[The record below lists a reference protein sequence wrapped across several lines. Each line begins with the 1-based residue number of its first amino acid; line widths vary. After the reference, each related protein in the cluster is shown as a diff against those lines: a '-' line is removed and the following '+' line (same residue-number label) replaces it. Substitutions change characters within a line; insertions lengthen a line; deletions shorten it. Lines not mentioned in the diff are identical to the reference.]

1 MKPMI
6 PALLLLAMGSA
17 QAAPIAMEDQSQ
29 LKVPDVQVAPQ
40 FMPPAESELP
50 DNAFGKT
57 VREGHALFVDT
68 RRLMPEA
75 VGNGMN
81 CSNCHLDQG
90 RLAHSAPLWGAYPM
104 YPAYRKKNDKVNT
117 YAERIQGCFQFS
129 MNGKPPAADSPQM
142 TALAVYSYWL
152 STKAPTG
159 VEIAGRGYPEVP
171 PPKGGYD
178 FKRGQQVY
186 REQCAICHG
195 DSGEGQKVAGGYVMP
210 PLWGKDS
217 YNWGAGMHRINTAAS
232 FIKHNMPL
240 GKPGSLS
247 DQQAWDVAAWINRH
261 ERPQDPRLV
270 DGSVEKTRL
279 KFHANDGVNLYGQHV
294 DGVLV
299 GQGTARH
306 PEGGR

>member
-6 PALLLLAMGSA
+6 PALLLLAMGTAHAA
-17 QAAPIAMEDQSQ
+17 QIAMEDQSQ
-29 LKVPDVQVAPQ
+29 LKVPGVQAAPQ
-40 FMPPAESELP
+40 FVPPAESELP
-50 DNAFGKT
+50 DNAFGKM

-90 RLAHSAPLWGAYPM
+90 RLAHSAPMWGAYPM

-171 PPKGGYD
+171 QPKGGYD

-195 DSGEGQKVAGGYVMP
+195 DNGEGQKVAGEYVMP

-232 FIKHNMPL
+232 FIKYNMPL
-240 GKPGSLS
+240 GNPN
-247 DQQAWDVAAWINRH
+247 A
-261 ERPQDPRLV
+261 
-270 DGSVEKTRL
+270 
-279 KFHANDGVNLYGQHV
+279 
-294 DGVLV
+294 
-299 GQGTARH
+299 
-306 PEGGR
+306 

>member
-1 MKPMI
+1 MKPLL
-6 PALLLLAMGSA
+6 PSLLLLAMGSA
-17 QAAPIAMEDQSQ
+17 QAAQIAMEDQSQ
-29 LKVPDVQVAPQ
+29 LKVPGVQAAPQ
-40 FMPPAESELP
+40 FVPPAESDLP
-50 DNAFGKT
+50 DNAFGKM

-90 RLAHSAPLWGAYPM
+90 RLAHSAPMWGAYPM

-159 VEIAGRGYPEVP
+159 VEIAGRGYPEVAQ
-171 PPKGGYD
+171 PKGGYD

-195 DSGEGQKVAGGYVMP
+195 DNGEGQKVAGEYVMP

-232 FIKHNMPL
+232 FIKYNMPL

-270 DGSVEKTRL
+270 EGSIEKTRL
-279 KFHANDGVNLYGQHV
+279 KFHANDGVNLYGQKL
-294 DGVLV
+294 DGVLI
-299 GQGTARH
+299 GQGS
-306 PEGGR
+306 GS